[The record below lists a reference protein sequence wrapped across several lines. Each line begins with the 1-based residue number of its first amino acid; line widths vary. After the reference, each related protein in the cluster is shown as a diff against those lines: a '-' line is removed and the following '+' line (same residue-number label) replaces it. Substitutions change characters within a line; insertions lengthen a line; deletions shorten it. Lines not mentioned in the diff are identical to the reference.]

1 MREVTRPEI
10 TRVSSV
16 SRRVENT
23 IRDVIVST
31 DRGYI
36 CHGDY
41 VCDCN

>member
-1 MREVTRPEI
+1 MREATKPKI
-10 TRVSSV
+10 TRVSSQ
-16 SRRVENT
+16 RVENT

-36 CHGDY
+36 CCGGY